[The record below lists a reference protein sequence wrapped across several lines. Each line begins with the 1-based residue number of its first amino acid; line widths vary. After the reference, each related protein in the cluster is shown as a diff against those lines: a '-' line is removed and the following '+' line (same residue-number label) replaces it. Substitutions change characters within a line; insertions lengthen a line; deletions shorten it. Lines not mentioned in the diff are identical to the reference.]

1 MAGEIGGTSVSLLAN
16 GYSLEVAD
24 FSTTRRQ
31 AVIDRSSA
39 LSAGEPRNASG
50 QKTGTIQASGPRSET
65 TALVAKG
72 VTLGS
77 LVTFRQ
83 RVTPNLYLDIVCRIS
98 EETLTCGHAKGADW
112 SITGEQYGAATP
124 VGL

>member
-1 MAGEIGGTSVSLLAN
+1 MAGEIGGTSVFLIAN
-16 GYSLEVAD
+16 GFSLEVAD
-24 FSTTRRQ
+24 FQTTRRQ

-50 QKTGTIQASGPRSET
+50 QRTGQLTASGPRSET

-83 RVTPNLYLDIVCRIS
+83 QITANLWLEIVCRIG
-98 EETLTCGHAKGADW
+98 EETLTCAHTKGADW